1 MKFLK
6 YVMIFFLCMVCASQV
21 AIRGGFASSE
31 AEDKNGDI
39 LVLKWSGDYP
49 VKHLD
54 KLPEG
59 QRVSSVGYIN
69 DAKTFA
75 AVWQVFKPGEKLPE
89 VDFSDHLIV
98 FVRNVNFYNRTS
110 ILKCTLN
117 EGVAELLAMETMSAN
132 PIEDKVGMALAVVP
146 RAGLKFI
153 RAGDTN
159 ITVADKVKDPQS
171 GAKSP
176 DQACYMIE
184 KQEICLVNGCHEVAA
199 APESAAKIKTM
210 IFGQPVHGDL
220 NGNGNKDASM
230 FLVQDKGGSGIFYY
244 AAAALHINGV
254 FAGTHA
260 IFLGDRI
267 SPQNIEIR
275 DGVIIVSYAERK
287 IGEPMTTPPSMGV
300 SKYLVVKEN
309 LLMETTHSIFRE

>member
-6 YVMIFFLCMVCASQV
+6 YMMAFLLCMACVFQV
-21 AIRGGFASSE
+21 NINRCFAST
-31 AEDKNGDI
+31 AAGKKNIVI
-39 LVLKWSGDYP
+39 LEWSGDYP

-59 QRVSSVGYIN
+59 QRASSVGYIN
-69 DAKTFA
+69 DTKTFA
-75 AVWQVFKPGEKLPE
+75 AVWQTFKPGEKLPE
-89 VDFSDHLIV
+89 VDFSANLII
-98 FVRNVNFYNRTS
+98 FVRNVNFYNKIS
-110 ILKCTLN
+110 VLKCTLN
-117 EGVAELLAMETMSAN
+117 EGVAELLTMETMSAN
-132 PIEDKVGMALAVVP
+132 PIEDKVAMALAVVP

-153 RAGDTN
+153 RAGDEN
-159 ITVADKVKDPQS
+159 IPVTDNVKSPQS

-184 KQEICLVNGCHEVAA
+184 KQEICLVNGQHEVAA
-199 APESAAKIKTM
+199 APGSATNIKTA
-210 IFGQPVHGDL
+210 IFGRPVYGDL
-220 NGNGNKDASM
+220 DANGNKDAAM
-230 FLVQDKGGSGIFYY
+230 FLVQDKGGSGVFYY
-244 AAAALHINGV
+244 AAAALNMDGI

-267 SPQNIEIR
+267 APQNIEIR

-287 IGEPMTTPPSMGV
+287 AGEPMATPPSMGV

-309 LLMETTHSIFRE
+309 LLMETTPSIFRK